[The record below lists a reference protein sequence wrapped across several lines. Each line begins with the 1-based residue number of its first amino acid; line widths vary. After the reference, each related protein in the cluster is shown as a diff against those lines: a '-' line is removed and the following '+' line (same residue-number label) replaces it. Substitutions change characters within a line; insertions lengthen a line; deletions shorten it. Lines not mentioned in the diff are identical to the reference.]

1 MNLPV
6 TFTTRMRKKG
16 DITIPA
22 EIIKEFDLYPGIPL
36 EMSIKQKGKSE
47 KEDEK
52 GD

>member
-22 EIIKEFDLYPGIPL
+22 EVIKEFGLEPGVVL
-36 EMSIKQKGKSE
+36 EVSILQKG
-47 KEDEK
+47 D
-52 GD
+52 